1 VLLIKLGN
9 LTFCTIHSHQVA
21 LKVSFSQVVAERSV
35 GIYFYRHRAHASLRC
50 LIMPQESGEQD
61 EGWFETKK
69 KLPFTRRTLRSKKEH
84 FFPTLTHPKAEK

>member
-9 LTFCTIHSHQVA
+9 LTFYTIHSHQAA
-21 LKVSFSQVVAERSV
+21 LKVSFSQVVAESSV
-35 GIYFYRHRAHASLRC
+35 GIYFYRHRAHALLPC

-69 KLPFTRRTLRSKKEH
+69 NCHSRDALSVAKRNIFSH
-84 FFPTLTHPKAEK
+84 THSP

>member
-9 LTFCTIHSHQVA
+9 LTFYTIHSHQAA

-35 GIYFYRHRAHASLRC
+35 GIYFYRHRAHALLPC

-69 KLPFTRRTLRSKKEH
+69 IAIHKTHSPQQKGT